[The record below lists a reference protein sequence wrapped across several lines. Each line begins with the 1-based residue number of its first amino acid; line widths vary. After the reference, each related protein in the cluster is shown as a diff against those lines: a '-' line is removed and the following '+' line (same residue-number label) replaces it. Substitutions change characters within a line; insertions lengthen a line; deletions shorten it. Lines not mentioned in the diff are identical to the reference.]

1 MKNLLFFSSNQNK
14 IIEIKKI
21 FKIRNKKIL
30 SLNDL
35 PKIKMPKET
44 GREFVNNAKI
54 KSLYGFKKFNI
65 PCFADDSGIC
75 ISALNNKPG
84 IHSKRFFEKFQNK
97 KELFKYI
104 IKKVYISK
112 NASAYFT
119 TIICFTLKIGHYVI
133 FEGKISGN
141 IAEIPRGRNGFGYDP
156 LFIPIGHKKTLAE
169 MSNNKKNTISHRSL
183 AINKFINFLSN

>member
-35 PKIKMPKET
+35 PKIKIPKET
-44 GREFVNNAKI
+44 GRTFVDNAKI

-75 ISALNNKPG
+75 IEALGGKPG
-84 IHSKRFFEKFQNK
+84 VYSKRFQYDNGGGWTNLTNPGYGLLNPITYNNITTTTQFRVNV
-97 KELFKYI
+97 KENNGCTTSNWSPI
-104 IKKVYISK
+104 ITVPINLIS
-112 NASAYFT
+112 T
-119 TIICFTLKIGHYVI
+119 
-133 FEGKISGN
+133 
-141 IAEIPRGRNGFGYDP
+141 P
-156 LFIPIGHKKTLAE
+156 L
-169 MSNNKKNTISHRSL
+169 ISH
-183 AINKFINFLSN
+183 N